1 MSKHWEKER
10 FSVAYKLLDSIRKEK
25 LWLKNVWRNDKLS
38 AINKIDSLIK
48 KLTEIREEIIRMR
61 S

>member
-25 LWLKNVWRNDKLS
+25 LWLKNVWRNDKLN
-38 AINKIDSLIK
+38 AIKKIDSLIK
-48 KLTEIREEIIRMR
+48 KLAEIREEIIRMR

>member
-10 FSVAYKLLDSIRKEK
+10 FSVAYRLLDSIRKEN
-25 LWLKNVWRNDKLS
+25 LWLKNVWRKDKLN
-38 AINKIDSLIK
+38 AIKKIDNLIK

>member
-25 LWLKNVWRNDKLS
+25 LWLKNVWRNDKLN
-38 AINKIDSLIK
+38 AIKKIDSLIK

>member
-25 LWLKNVWRNDKLS
+25 LWLKNVWRNDKLN
-38 AINKIDSLIK
+38 AIKKIDSLIK
-48 KLTEIREEIIRMR
+48 KLAEISEEIIRMR

>member
-1 MSKHWEKER
+1 MSRHWEKER
-10 FSVAYKLLDSIRKEK
+10 FSVAYRLLDSIRKEK
-25 LWLKNVWRNDKLS
+25 LWLKNVWRNDKLN
-38 AINKIDSLIK
+38 AIKKIDSLIK

>member
-10 FSVAYKLLDSIRKEK
+10 FSVAYRLLDSIRKEK
-25 LWLKNVWRNDKLS
+25 LWLKNVWRNDKLN
-38 AINKIDSLIK
+38 AIKKIDSLIK

>member
-10 FSVAYKLLDSIRKEK
+10 FSVAYRLLDSIRKEK

>member
-10 FSVAYKLLDSIRKEK
+10 FSVAYRLLDSIRKEN

-38 AINKIDSLIK
+38 AIKKIDNLIK

>member
-1 MSKHWEKER
+1 MRKHWEKER
-10 FSVAYKLLDSIRKEK
+10 FSVAYRLLDSIRKEN
-25 LWLKNVWRNDKLS
+25 LWLKNVWRKDKLN
-38 AINKIDSLIK
+38 AIKKIDNLIK

>member
-10 FSVAYKLLDSIRKEK
+10 FSVAYRLLDSIRKEN

-38 AINKIDSLIK
+38 AINKIDNLIK

>member
-10 FSVAYKLLDSIRKEK
+10 FSVAYRLLDSIRKEN
-25 LWLKNVWRNDKLS
+25 LWLKKVWRKDKLN
-38 AINKIDSLIK
+38 AIKKIDNLIK